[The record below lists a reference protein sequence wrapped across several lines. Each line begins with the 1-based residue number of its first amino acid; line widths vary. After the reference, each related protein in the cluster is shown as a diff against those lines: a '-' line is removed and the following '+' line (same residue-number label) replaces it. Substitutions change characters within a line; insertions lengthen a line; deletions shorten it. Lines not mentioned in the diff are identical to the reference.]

1 MPTRQELIKQHCS
14 VTGRL
19 ATICLVAMFLVAIT
33 SPAARAQS
41 SDVVSLKGISALL
54 VEAWD
59 LGDGA
64 KAMGLTKEA
73 IQADVELKLRLAGMR
88 SVTPDEGVKLPG
100 TPMLYVKVV
109 ASDPALG
116 ATVSVQLRQNVL
128 LERNRVLLILV
139 PTWDRTIV
147 VANPTAQG
155 IRDAIK
161 RSIDEFL
168 NAWLSANPKK

>member
-1 MPTRQELIKQHCS
+1 MPTRQKPIKQHPS

-19 ATICLVAMFLVAIT
+19 ARICLVAMFLVGIT
-33 SPAARAQS
+33 SPPARAQS
-41 SDVVSLKGISALL
+41 SDVVSLRGISAVL

-59 LGDGA
+59 LDQTT
-64 KAMGLTKEA
+64 KAMGLTEEA
-73 IQADVELKLRLAGMR
+73 IKTDVEQKLHRAGI
-88 SVTPDEGVKLPG
+88 GVLTTAAWTKSSG
-100 TPMLYVKVV
+100 KPMLYVKVA
-109 ASDPALG
+109 ASNPVLG
-116 ATVSVQLRQNVL
+116 AILRLQLLQNVL

-147 VANPTAQG
+147 VANPTDQG

-161 RSIDEFL
+161 GSIDEFL